1 MKRRRSN
8 PDVPMPVLL
17 IGAAAVGGAIVWW
30 LTRPTANDVPTTVRQ
45 PLSVSEPLAIMGGVQ
60 ELPQEGR
67 CPPGQTWGWSGEGR
81 GGNAR
86 CVPIT
91 VEPIS
96 DVQVRQ
102 SDVLLSP
109 EDEARRILEANLTPD
124 QRAVF
129 SVSAEALNKRTSQRQ
144 ATRPDRVR
152 EAALRGITERQVIE
166 ADRREYDAAYDE
178 LLRQAAQLK

>member
-1 MKRRRSN
+1 MKRRRPN

-30 LTRPTANDVPTTVRQ
+30 ITRPKANDVPVTARQ
-45 PLSVSEPLAIMGGVQ
+45 PIAVSEPMAIMGGGVRMD
-60 ELPQEGR
+60 GT
-67 CPPGQTWGWSGEGR
+67 CPPGQKWGWSGEGR
-81 GGNAR
+81 GGNAG

-109 EDEARRILEANLTPD
+109 EAEARRTLEANLTTD

-129 SVSAEALNKRTSQRQ
+129 SVSAEALNKRTSQLQ

-166 ADRREYDAAYDE
+166 ADRREYDSAYDE